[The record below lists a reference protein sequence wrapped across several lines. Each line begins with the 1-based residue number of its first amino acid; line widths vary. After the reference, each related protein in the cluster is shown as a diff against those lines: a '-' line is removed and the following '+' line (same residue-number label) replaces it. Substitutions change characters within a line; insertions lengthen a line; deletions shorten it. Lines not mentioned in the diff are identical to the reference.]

1 MYIKDNSV
9 INLNNHKDWDQYNG
23 TLSVS
28 LNPKIANVDSGLYV
42 LLNGNNGNF
51 CLDYSN
57 DIFDKFLAKQRAW
70 SSDTGYYVRISY
82 NDKVIVSRWW
92 DDYFEELPY
101 RKVQENPQQFYQA
114 IIKHYPKG
122 NDNIISFAKEAF
134 IRLRNCIIQT
144 DNGRDSL
151 RVFMYLLA
159 ALEENVETAQQVDKD
174 KWHLDVFDPSL
185 ISSINWE
192 WLYSAFQKGINNI
205 PPLVKL
211 VLRHASNRLFQEAH
225 REATRKEFQT
235 VLWGGADRIYD
246 SGISDGAFYTPT
258 SLVRTIVQES
268 LWSLDKIK
276 PLSERSDLRILDPA
290 CGSSEF
296 LREVLRQ
303 LKMRDYSGSIVI
315 EGWDISEIACEMSKF
330 VLHYENNTEWN
341 SSVRIN
347 ISKRDSLEYN
357 WNIEEP
363 FDMILMNPPF
373 QSFENLGERKSI
385 VNEQLKGLITRQPD
399 MSAVFWKK
407 AAEALAELG
416 VFGLVMPHSLIRAE
430 TYIKLRTYIKEEL
443 RIDFSLVAR
452 LGSAG
457 LFEKAMIIPAILV
470 GTKAPRSATHTVLW
484 TDHQQESVFYAL
496 RELRIYRG
504 IDIPTPIVKNNYSIY
519 DFELLTK
526 KNSWAVKSYPLYQ
539 LSEKLEKFTTV
550 SKLFK
555 VSRGADA
562 GNNAAFVLLKN
573 DWQLLPK
580 REQHFF
586 RPCIMRDSIIEGQ
599 LNDSFFMFY
608 PYGNF
613 KIDTESDLEKK
624 LSSYYHK
631 TLLKYKDKLQKRRG
645 RNEKWWELN
654 EHRPWQVILKPKLIS
669 AYFGKAGY
677 FAYDQKGKYLV
688 GQSFAWLPLKSEIDN
703 DQYLYAY
710 LALLHAPLI
719 DKLLEMVCNVLEG
732 GYYDLSKHYVDH
744 LPIPDL
750 TKADNSIVNAL
761 ANMGQAI
768 NEGSKI
774 NYDNLNQEVAN
785 AYGINLDLIKS
796 G

>member
-1 MYIKDNSV
+1 V
-9 INLNNHKDWDQYNG
+9 INLSNHNDWDRTNG

-28 LNPKIANVDSGLYV
+28 LNPKITNVDNCLHV

-51 CLDYSN
+51 CLDYTN
-57 DIFDKFLAKQRAW
+57 DNFDKFLAKQRAW
-70 SSDTGYYVRISY
+70 SSDTGYYVKIGG
-82 NDKVIVSRWW
+82 NDNVVVSRWW
-92 DDYFEELPY
+92 DDYMEELPY
-101 RKVQENPQQFYQA
+101 KKVQENPQKFYQA
-114 IIKHYPKG
+114 IIKHSPKG
-122 NDNIISFAKEAF
+122 NDNIVSFAKEAF
-134 IRLRNCIIQT
+134 IRLRNCISQT
-144 DNGRDSL
+144 DNGQASL
-151 RVFMYLLA
+151 RTFMYLLA
-159 ALEENVETAQQVDKD
+159 ALEENVEIAQQIDNS
-174 KWHLDVFDPSL
+174 KWHLGNFDSNV
-185 ISSINWE
+185 ISPNNWE
-192 WLYSAFQKGINNI
+192 WLYSAFKNGINNT

-235 VLWGGADRIYD
+235 VLWGGSDRVYD
-246 SGISDGAFYTPT
+246 SGISEGAFYTPT

-276 PLSERSDLRILDPA
+276 PLSERNSLRILDPA
-290 CGSSEF
+290 CGSAEF

-303 LKMRDYSGSIVI
+303 LKIRDYNGTIEI

-341 SSVRIN
+341 SSITIN
-347 ISKRDSLEYN
+347 IFRRDSLEYN
-357 WNIEEP
+357 WGSEKP
-363 FDMILMNPPF
+363 FDIVLMNPPF
-373 QSFENLGERKSI
+373 RSFENLGERKSI
-385 VNEQLKGLITRQPD
+385 VNDQLKGLITRQPD
-399 MSAVFWKK
+399 MAAVFLKK
-407 AAEALAELG
+407 AAEAIAESG
-416 VFGLVMPHSLIRAE
+416 VLGLVVPHSLIGAE
-430 TYIKLRTYIKEEL
+430 TYHKLRTHIKEEL

-504 IDIPTPIVKNNYSIY
+504 IDIPTPVVKNNYSIY

-526 KNSWAVKSYPLYQ
+526 NNSWAVKSYQ
-539 LSEKLEKFTTV
+539 LFQLFEKLKGFTNV
-550 SKLFK
+550 GKLFK

-562 GNNAAFVLLKN
+562 GNNAAFLLQKSE
-573 DWQLLPK
+573 WQLLPK
-580 REQHFF
+580 KEQPYF
-586 RPCIMRDSIIEGQ
+586 RPCIMRDSIIGGQ

-608 PYGNF
+608 PYGNY
-613 KIDTESDLEKK
+613 KIDSESDLEKK
-624 LSSYYHK
+624 LATYYHK
-631 TLLKYKDKLQKRRG
+631 NLLKYKNKLKMRRG

-654 EHRPWQVILKPKLIS
+654 EHRPWQVISRPKLVS

-677 FAYDQKGKYLV
+677 FAYDQKGEYLV
-688 GQSFAWLPLKSEIDN
+688 GQSFAWLPLKNELDN
-703 DQYLYAY
+703 ELYYFAY
-710 LALLHAPLI
+710 LALLHAPFI

-750 TKADNSIVNAL
+750 TKAESNIVTSL
-761 ANMGQAI
+761 ANKGQAI
-768 NEGSKI
+768 YEGAKI

-785 AYGINLDLIKS
+785 AYGINLDLIKFE
-796 G
+796 